1 MHAEVQYMKKELG
14 ILLLI
19 FIATVGLSSA
29 ASAAPIANTAQG
41 PTTYGHGGQGNYFWH
56 WTIVRRFVVTSPFAV
71 SRIRHIFPPP
81 IYRVT
86 ATYIGNH
93 RWVATVWRRT
103 FGPHYTGTMRYPGIR
118 R

>member
-1 MHAEVQYMKKELG
+1 MKKELSV
-14 ILLLI
+14 LLLI

-29 ASAAPIANTAQG
+29 ASAQPIATTAHG
-41 PTTYGHGGQGNYFWH
+41 PTTYGQGGHGASFWH
-56 WTIVRRFVVTSPFAV
+56 WTIIRRFVIYSPL
-71 SRIRHIFPPP
+71 SLTRIRHIFPPP
-81 IYRVT
+81 IYRVR

-103 FGPHYTGTMRYPGIR
+103 YGPYYRGTIRGPVIR

>member
-1 MHAEVQYMKKELG
+1 MKKELVV
-14 ILLLI
+14 LLLI

-29 ASAAPIANTAQG
+29 ASAQPVTQTAQG
-41 PTTYGHGGQGNYFWH
+41 PTTYGHGGYGTSYWH
-56 WTIVRRFVVTSPFAV
+56 WTIIRRFVIYSPLRLT
-71 SRIRHIFPPP
+71 RIRHIFPPP
-81 IYRVT
+81 IYRVR

-103 FGPHYTGTMRYPGIR
+103 YGPYYQGTMRGPVIR

>member
-1 MHAEVQYMKKELG
+1 MIKKLG

-29 ASAAPIANTAQG
+29 ASAQPIAQTAQG
-41 PTTYGHGGQGNYFWH
+41 PTTYGHGGYGTHFWH
-56 WTIVRRFVVTSPFAV
+56 WTIIRRFVVSSPFAV

-81 IYRVT
+81 IYRVSR
-86 ATYIGNH
+86 AYIGNH
-93 RWVATVWRRT
+93 RWVVTVWRRS
-103 FGPHYTGTMRYPGIR
+103 FSPIYRGTMRYPGIR

>member
-1 MHAEVQYMKKELG
+1 MKKELG
-14 ILLLI
+14 VLLLI

-29 ASAAPIANTAQG
+29 VSAQPIAQTAQG
-41 PTTYGHGGQGNYFWH
+41 PTTYHGGHGASFWH
-56 WTIVRRFVVTSPFAV
+56 WTIVRRFVVSSPFAV
-71 SRIRHIFPPP
+71 TRIRHIFPPP

-86 ATYIGNH
+86 VLYIGNH

-103 FGPHYTGTMRYPGIR
+103 FGPFYTGTMHGPMMR

>member
-1 MHAEVQYMKKELG
+1 MKKELSV
-14 ILLLI
+14 LLLI

-29 ASAAPIANTAQG
+29 ASAQPIATTAHG
-41 PTTYGHGGQGNYFWH
+41 PTTYGQGGHGASFWH
-56 WTIVRRFVVTSPFAV
+56 WTIIRRFVIYSPL
-71 SRIRHIFPPP
+71 SLTRIRHIFPPP
-81 IYRVT
+81 IYRVR

-103 FGPHYTGTMRYPGIR
+103 YGPYYRGTMRGPVIR

>member
-1 MHAEVQYMKKELG
+1 MKKELG

-29 ASAAPIANTAQG
+29 ASAQPIATTAHG
-41 PTTYGHGGQGNYFWH
+41 PNTYGHGGHGTYFWH

-71 SRIRHIFPPP
+71 NRLRHIFPPP
-81 IYRVT
+81 IYKVR

-103 FGPHYTGTMRYPGIR
+103 FGPYYQGTIHGPMMHR
-118 R
+118 